1 MTTST
6 ESCRKVFVVVE
17 VDEATGVRR
26 VLRETLSRKTAERAC
41 TLRKNALYIR
51 GIKGKTVEVVEK
63 G

>member
-1 MTTST
+1 MS
-6 ESCRKVFVVVE
+6 ESCRKVFAVVE
-17 VDEATGVRR
+17 TDVATGTRK
-26 VLRETLSRKTAERAC
+26 VLKETLSRKTAERAC